1 MSSWD
6 LVKPAASSTTAA
18 ATGHEVAVAVV
29 SYLAHWHSLTG
40 TTMRAEWWDRAEW
53 ALDQNP
59 ERQRVGLAALEQL
72 GNSCPMGKEDAQI
85 LAEAKAVLGRA

>member
-1 MSSWD
+1 
-6 LVKPAASSTTAA
+6 
-18 ATGHEVAVAVV
+18 
-29 SYLAHWHSLTG
+29 
-40 TTMRAEWWDRAEW
+40 MRAEWWDRAEW